1 LDFGSTIDAGFGP
14 KNNQHPGACVM
25 DGTHTSR
32 FFLEPKQTFQRQYEA
47 LRAIFVEGHPLD
59 QVAVRF
65 GYKLSALKSM
75 ASRFR
80 ADCRR
85 GVTTPFFSSTDADGP
100 SVQASARAGH
110 APNRPKSPT
119 AGN

>member
-1 LDFGSTIDAGFGP
+1 M
-14 KNNQHPGACVM
+14 N
-25 DGTHTSR
+25 GTHTSR

-47 LRAIFVEGHPLD
+47 LRAIFVEDQPLD

-80 ADCRR
+80 AHCRR
-85 GVTTPFFSSTDADGP
+85 GVAAPFFSPTDADDPPGQP
-100 SVQASARAGH
+100 PAQAGH
-110 APNRPKSPT
+110 TSNPPKSPI
-119 AGN
+119 AES